1 MMAKANERKSIFI
14 TGAGSGM
21 GRATAHKFA
30 REGWFAGAF
39 DITRPGL
46 DSLMEEIGSD
56 NGVFETLDVTDADA
70 FAPAMHS
77 FSATTG
83 GRLDLMFSN
92 AGIGGTPGMFDEL
105 AWDDILHVVNVNF
118 FGVMI
123 GIRAALPLLKATPG
137 SLCLVNASSS
147 AIWGTAGI
155 AIYSATKHAVRGLVE
170 ALSIELK
177 RYGLRAADPLPGLI
191 DTPILSAGMR
201 AMAPSEG
208 MWRLVPPS
216 EVADTVFSAYSSDR
230 LHWYVPENL
239 REFHRQVVDD
249 PEGVREERTE
259 LAVQMAAMAEQM
271 RQEC

>member
-1 MMAKANERKSIFI
+1 MMAKANGRKSIFI

-21 GRATAHKFA
+21 GRATALKFA
-30 REGWFAGAF
+30 REGWFVGAF
-39 DITRPGL
+39 DITRSGL
-46 DSLMEEIGSD
+46 DSLRDEIGGD
-56 NGVFETLDVTDADA
+56 NGVFETLDVTDADG
-70 FAPAMHS
+70 FARAMTM
-77 FSATTG
+77 FAETTG
-83 GRLDLMFSN
+83 GTLDLMFSN

-105 AWDDILHVVNVNF
+105 AWGDIMQVVNVNF

-177 RYGLRAADPLPGLI
+177 RYGVRAADLLPGLI
-191 DTPILSAGMR
+191 DTPILSDGMR

-239 REFHRQVVDD
+239 RDFHRQVVDD
-249 PEGVREERTE
+249 PERVREERTE

-271 RQEC
+271 RQES

>member
-1 MMAKANERKSIFI
+1 MMVQANGRKSIFI

-21 GRATAHKFA
+21 GRATAQKFA
-30 REGWFAGAF
+30 REGWFVGAF
-39 DITRPGL
+39 DIAQPGL
-46 DSLMEEIGSD
+46 DSLAEEIGRD
-56 NGVFETLDVTDADA
+56 NGIFETLDVTDADA
-70 FAPAMHS
+70 FARAMRS
-77 FSATTG
+77 FAETTG
-83 GRLDLMFSN
+83 GTLDLMFSN

-105 AWDDILHVVNVNF
+105 AWDDIMQVVNVNF

-123 GIRAALPLLKATPG
+123 GIRCAIPLLKATPG

-177 RYGLRAADPLPGLI
+177 RYGVRAADLLPGLI
-191 DTPILSAGMR
+191 DTPILPDQMR
-201 AMAPSEG
+201 AMAPAEG

-230 LHWYVPENL
+230 LHWYIPEDL
-239 REFHRQVVDD
+239 REFHRQVVND

-259 LAVQMAAMAEQM
+259 LAAQMAAMAAQDS
-271 RQEC
+271 QES

>member
-1 MMAKANERKSIFI
+1 MMAEVNGRKSIFI

-21 GRATAHKFA
+21 GRATALKFA
-30 REGWFAGAF
+30 REGWFVGAF
-39 DITRPGL
+39 DITRAGL
-46 DSLMEEIGSD
+46 DSLKDEIGGD
-56 NGVFETLDVTDADA
+56 NGVFETLDVTDADG
-70 FAPAMHS
+70 FARAMTLFADS
-77 FSATTG
+77 TG
-83 GRLDLMFSN
+83 GTLDLMFSN

-105 AWDDILHVVNVNF
+105 AWDDIMQVVNVNF

-177 RYGLRAADPLPGLI
+177 RYGVRAADLLPGLI
-191 DTPILSAGMR
+191 DTPILSEGMR

-230 LHWYVPENL
+230 LHWYVPEDL

-249 PEGVREERTE
+249 PERVREERTE

-271 RQEC
+271 RQES

>member
-1 MMAKANERKSIFI
+1 MMAKANGRKSIFI

-21 GRATAHKFA
+21 GRATALKFA
-30 REGWFAGAF
+30 REGWFVGAF
-39 DITRPGL
+39 DITRSGL
-46 DSLMEEIGSD
+46 DSLKEEIGGD
-56 NGVFETLDVTDADA
+56 NGVFETLDVTDADG
-70 FAPAMHS
+70 FARAMNL
-77 FSATTG
+77 FSETTG
-83 GRLDLMFSN
+83 GTLDLMFSN
-92 AGIGGTPGMFDEL
+92 AGIGGTPGMFDEQ
-105 AWDDILHVVNVNF
+105 AWDDIMQVVNVNF

-177 RYGLRAADPLPGLI
+177 RYGVRAADLLPGLI
-191 DTPILSAGMR
+191 DTPILSDGMR

-230 LHWYVPENL
+230 LHWYVPEDL

-249 PEGVREERTE
+249 PERVREERTE

-271 RQEC
+271 RQES

>member
-1 MMAKANERKSIFI
+1 MMARANRRKSIFI

-30 REGWFAGAF
+30 REGWFVGAF
-39 DITRPGL
+39 DITRSGL
-46 DSLMEEIGSD
+46 DSLKDEIGDD
-56 NGVFETLDVTDADA
+56 NGVFETLDVTDADG
-70 FAPAMHS
+70 FARAMNL
-77 FSATTG
+77 FAETTG
-83 GRLDLMFSN
+83 GTLDLMFSN

-105 AWDDILHVVNVNF
+105 AWDDIMQVVNVNF

-123 GIRAALPLLKATPG
+123 GIRAALPLLKATPD

-177 RYGLRAADPLPGLI
+177 RYGVRAADLLPGLI
-191 DTPILSAGMR
+191 DTPILSDGMR

-216 EVADTVFSAYSSDR
+216 EVADTVFGAYSSDR
-230 LHWYVPENL
+230 LHWYIPEDL

-249 PEGVREERTE
+249 PERVREERTE

-271 RQEC
+271 RQER

>member
-1 MMAKANERKSIFI
+1 MMAKANGRKSIFI

-21 GRATAHKFA
+21 GRATAIKFA
-30 REGWFAGAF
+30 REGWFVGAF
-39 DITRPGL
+39 DVTRSGL
-46 DSLMEEIGSD
+46 DSLRDEIGGD
-56 NGVFETLDVTDADA
+56 NGVFETLDVTDADG
-70 FAPAMHS
+70 FACAMTM
-77 FSATTG
+77 FAETTG
-83 GRLDLMFSN
+83 GTLDLMFSN

-105 AWDDILHVVNVNF
+105 AWDDIMQVVNVNF

-123 GIRAALPLLKATPG
+123 GIRTALPLLKATPG

-177 RYGLRAADPLPGLI
+177 RYGVRAADLLPGLI
-191 DTPILSAGMR
+191 DTPILSDGMR

-208 MWRLVPPS
+208 MWRLVSPS

-239 REFHRQVVDD
+239 RDFHRQVVDD
-249 PEGVREERTE
+249 PERVREERTE

-271 RQEC
+271 RQET

>member
-1 MMAKANERKSIFI
+1 MMAKANGRKSIFI

-21 GRATAHKFA
+21 GRATALKFA
-30 REGWFAGAF
+30 REGWFVGAF
-39 DITRPGL
+39 DITGAGL
-46 DSLMEEIGSD
+46 DSLMEEIGG
-56 NGVFETLDVTDADA
+56 NTGVFETLDVTDADG
-70 FAPAMHS
+70 FAHAMTL
-77 FSATTG
+77 FAETTG
-83 GRLDLMFSN
+83 GTLDLMFSN

-105 AWDDILHVVNVNF
+105 AWDDIMKVVNVNF
-118 FGVMI
+118 FGVMLS
-123 GIRAALPLLKATPG
+123 IRAALPLLKVTPG

-177 RYGLRAADPLPGLI
+177 RFGVRAADLLPGLI

-230 LHWYVPENL
+230 LHWYVPEDL
-239 REFHRQVVDD
+239 RAFHRQVVDD
-249 PEGVREERTE
+249 PERVREERTE

-271 RQEC
+271 RQET

>member
-1 MMAKANERKSIFI
+1 MMVQANGRKSIFI

-21 GRATAHKFA
+21 GRATALKFA
-30 REGWFAGAF
+30 REGWFVGAF
-39 DITRPGL
+39 DITRSGL
-46 DSLMEEIGSD
+46 DSLIEEIGSD
-56 NGVFETLDVTDADA
+56 NGIFETLDVTDADA
-70 FAPAMHS
+70 FAQAMSS
-77 FSATTG
+77 FGATTG
-83 GRLDLMFSN
+83 GTLDIMFSN
-92 AGIGGTPGMFDEL
+92 AGIGGAPGMFDEL
-105 AWDDILHVVNVNF
+105 AWDDIMQVVNVNF

-123 GIRAALPLLKATPG
+123 GIRAALPLLKATPD

-177 RYGLRAADPLPGLI
+177 RYGVRAADLLPGLI
-191 DTPILSAGMR
+191 DTPILSDGMR

-230 LHWYVPENL
+230 LHWYVPEDL
-239 REFHRQVVDD
+239 REFHRQVVND

-259 LAVQMAAMAEQM
+259 LAAQMAAMAAQNS
-271 RQEC
+271 QES